1 MSVWE
6 ITCLG
11 FDGVSFSRWHS
22 SLMSVAAHCVIIQF
36 LKYSDKQTPLASG
49 SEMSLPAARG
59 FYKSNWCFSVGLFSF
74 MTQLCYHLEWIFTY
88 LYMCFFNV
96 FILRTSPSFKMK
108 WLHFADGNL
117 RFWCFI
123 CRNIFEQ
130 TLFYIIWKGKVCHT
144 AGGNRHHWSVLKFGT
159 FCFNNMSSFRQKE
172 GKRPEYIFMGL
183 FWFSFLF

>member
-1 MSVWE
+1 
-6 ITCLG
+6 
-11 FDGVSFSRWHS
+11 
-22 SLMSVAAHCVIIQF
+22 MSVAAHCVIIQF

-59 FYKSNWCFSVGLFSF
+59 FYKSNWCFSVGLFRF

-88 LYMCFFNV
+88 LYMCFFNL

-130 TLFYIIWKGKVCHT
+130 TLFYIIWKGKGCHT

-159 FCFNNMSSFRQKE
+159 ILLQQHVFVQTEGGQTSRIHISGFHFGSVFCSNYVFNLMC
-172 GKRPEYIFMGL
+172 IFN
-183 FWFSFLF
+183 